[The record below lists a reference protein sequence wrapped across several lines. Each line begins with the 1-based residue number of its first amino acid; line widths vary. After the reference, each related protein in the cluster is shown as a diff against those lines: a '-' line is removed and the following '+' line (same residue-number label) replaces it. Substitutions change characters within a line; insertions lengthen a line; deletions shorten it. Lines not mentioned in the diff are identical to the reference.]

1 MFSLYLQGTKSMK
14 QGIGKS
20 PQTSLKLCLIPDVF
34 PDTAKWTHFVQ
45 QPLVKAQ
52 RHYFSEPLPSAN
64 PGCIIRQ
71 SPFFPSCIQE
81 KVLEIES
88 CTKKKRL
95 CFLHRPGTSL
105 DTSKNLRPASLDSC
119 FPTALSTRKMESC
132 DFMVCDLCVIKS

>member
-45 QPLVKAQ
+45 QPLVTAQ
-52 RHYFSEPLPSAN
+52 RHYFSEPLPSVN
-64 PGCIIRQ
+64 PGCVIRQ
-71 SPFFPSCIQE
+71 SPFLPSCIQE
-81 KVLEIES
+81 RVLEIES
-88 CTKKKRL
+88 CTKKERL
-95 CFLHRPGTSL
+95 CL
-105 DTSKNLRPASLDSC
+105 DTSKNLRPASRDSC